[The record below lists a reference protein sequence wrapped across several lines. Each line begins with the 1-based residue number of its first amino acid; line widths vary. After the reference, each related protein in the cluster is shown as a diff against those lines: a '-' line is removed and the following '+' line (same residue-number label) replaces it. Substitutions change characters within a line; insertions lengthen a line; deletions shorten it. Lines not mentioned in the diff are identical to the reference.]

1 MAVPQTIDVPFR
13 MYKGGTS
20 PNVVQGPS
28 ATIDRSI
35 RTIIRT
41 VPGERPYRPTFGCWA
56 RAMVFA
62 NMTEGAALQTAAE
75 IRRAVAAWEP
85 RADIQDILFELSGT
99 TVALTVIWRANGAPT
114 DSTTTIGFV
123 T

>member
-1 MAVPQTIDVPFR
+1 MAVPQALDVPFR
-13 MYKGGTS
+13 MYSSGTS
-20 PNVVQGPS
+20 PNVVEGPT
-28 ATIDRSI
+28 AVIDRSI

-56 RAMVFA
+56 KAMIFA

-85 RADIQDILFELSGT
+85 RADIQDILFELSDT
-99 TVALTVIWRANGAPT
+99 TVSLTIIWQPNGT
-114 DSTTTIGFV
+114 NVDSRTTIQFV